1 VTKDFAQLCNVRSN
15 CRATALYG
23 VQGPGYGRCACEKH
37 KAKAEEQAEK
47 ARRGAV
53 LTPDAVVKVWR
64 LAYFEAPGATE
75 QLELPLE
82 GP

>member
-1 VTKDFAQLCNVRSN
+1 MSSVSKDFAQLCNVRSN

-37 KAKAEEQAEK
+37 RLKAEAAAHK
-47 ARRGAV
+47 VAGGAGGEV
-53 LTPDAVVKVWR
+53 RVWR
-64 LAYFEAPGATE
+64 LAYFEAPGDTE